1 MASVVSQGRPL
12 LLGLVFFVASVAVAS
27 AQAPH
32 FVGTRNCAECHVDE
46 VAAWRGTHHALAWTL
61 PSDQTILGDFDDAVF
76 EHAGIR
82 HQFFRDGERFL
93 VETDGPDGEPSTY
106 EIVGVAGIA
115 PLQQYLLETEPG
127 RLQAHD
133 VAWDTVRG
141 RWFHLYPDQ
150 NLKAGMGLHWTGP
163 YKNWNARCA
172 ECHATGFEKGY
183 DVTNKRYASRQA
195 EIGVGCE
202 ACHGP
207 GSAHVAWAK
216 GDGSDG
222 AGVEGLGLLVD
233 FAADN
238 PEVEIQQCAG
248 CHSRRETFSSDSP
261 VAGTPFHDSY
271 RLALLRP
278 GLYHSDGAILDEV
291 YVYGSFLQSKMYAK
305 GVRCSNC
312 HDPHAARLKA
322 DGNAVCTAC
331 HSPVGNTAFPSLRRA
346 DYDDP
351 THHFHAVGSD
361 GANCRS
367 CHMIERTYMQVDGR
381 RDHSFR
387 IPRPDL
393 SAETGAPNA
402 CTDCHSDRSD
412 DWAVG
417 EIAARF
423 PGRRN
428 GDPHFSQPIAA
439 GRLDPKGNRQALLT
453 IAIDPTTA
461 GIVRATAL
469 EMLAAVSDPDVAREA
484 APLLDDDDPVVRAAA
499 SAVQRG
505 AADADRIARLIP
517 LLTDQ
522 LRAVRIAAVRAL
534 ITPPPRGLFGEA
546 ATDVARARAEWQA
559 ALAAKVDF
567 PETHLVI
574 GGTALTLRNLRAA
587 EAAFREAV
595 SLDPNLVDAWRMLVR
610 IRAAVGDERKAR
622 QTIQEALRHNP
633 TDLDLLFL
641 EDDIGR

>member
-1 MASVVSQGRPL
+1 MAFL
-12 LLGLVFFVASVAVAS
+12 AASVATAS

-32 FVGTRNCAECHVDE
+32 FVGTQRCAACHVDE
-46 VAAWRGTHHALAWTL
+46 TSDWRGTHHALAWTL
-61 PSDQTILGDFDDAVF
+61 PGDRSVLGDFNDAVF
-76 EHAGIR
+76 GHAGVR
-82 HQFFRDGERFL
+82 HRFFRDGERFL
-93 VETDGPDGEPSTY
+93 VETDGPDGKPATY
-106 EIVGVAGIA
+106 TVAGVAGIA

-133 VAWDTVRG
+133 VAWDTERG

-150 NLKAGMGLHWTGP
+150 DVAAGMGLHWTGP

-172 ECHATGFEKGY
+172 ECHATGFEKRY
-183 DVTNKRYASRQA
+183 DAGTERYSSRQA
-195 EIGVGCE
+195 EISVGCE

-207 GSAHVAWAK
+207 GSAHVAWADS
-216 GDGSDG
+216 GGSDT
-222 AGVEGLGLLVD
+222 AAAEDLGLLVD
-233 FAADN
+233 LAADD

-248 CHSRRETFSSDSP
+248 CHSRREAFSSDSP

-278 GLYHSDGAILDEV
+278 GLYHPDGAILDEV
-291 YVYGSFLQSKMYAK
+291 YVYGSFLQSKMYAN

-312 HDPHAARLKA
+312 HDPHTARLKA
-322 DGNAVCTAC
+322 EGNAVCTAC
-331 HSPVGNTAFPSLRRA
+331 HSPAGNPAFPALRLA
-346 DYDDP
+346 DYDEP
-351 THHFHAVGSD
+351 AHHFHEAGGE
-361 GANCRS
+361 GANCRA

-402 CTDCHSDRSD
+402 CTDCHSDRSN
-412 DWAVG
+412 DWAAE

-423 PGRRN
+423 PEGRN

-439 GRLDPKGNRQALLT
+439 GRLDPQGNRRALLT
-453 IAIDPTTA
+453 IAIEPKAA

-469 EMLAAVSDPDVAREA
+469 EMLAAAADPDIAREA
-484 APLLDDDDPVVRAAA
+484 APLLEDDDPVVRAAA
-499 SAVQRG
+499 TAVQRG
-505 AADADRIARLIP
+505 AADADRIARLVP

-522 LRAVRIAAVRAL
+522 VRAVRIAAVRAL
-534 ITPPPRGLFGEA
+534 ITPPPRGLSGEA
-546 ATDVARARAEWQA
+546 GTDVARARAEWQA
-559 ALAAKVDF
+559 ALAAKIDF

-574 GGTALTLRNLRAA
+574 GGTALVLRNLHAA

-595 SLDPNLVDAWRMLVR
+595 SLDPNLVDAWLMLGR
-610 IRAAVGDERKAR
+610 IHAAVGDRRSAR
-622 QTIQEALRHNP
+622 QVLERALEHNP
-633 TDLDLLFL
+633 ADLDLLML
-641 EDDIGR
+641 QNGLRE